1 MEIITY
7 FARPIECT
15 GKVYQLVSLL
25 IDGTH
30 IWYPETG
37 TQEEIYKL
45 SLNKNRELSKSSN

>member
-1 MEIITY
+1 MEIIAY

-25 IDGTH
+25 IDGNH

-45 SLNKNRELSKSSN
+45 AINKNRELMKSSD